1 MGSRALPLGP
11 APPSST
17 GRVPFTAWRVTI
29 GPPITFPSMSPTRPL
44 AATIA
49 LLLACGDS
57 RPPTPLVELTPGPDT
72 VSTGYAEIV
81 DGEWLGGERWA
92 VVAPLD
98 VTVGIVDLGRREV
111 APLGGEGTKEIRN
124 PSVVFLSADTL
135 LVGDWG
141 LRRVSLW
148 TTDGKLVRAI
158 PAPDLLRGALPQ
170 ARDAAARWYAELKPL
185 PRRDGSG
192 NRDSA
197 VVAAASPQ
205 LERLDTVAR
214 LAPLD
219 LAEVMG
225 DAGRRFEQR
234 ALSGEDHWGVTPE
247 GWLWVARVFENRV
260 DWRSPDGQWEEGEAL
275 PDRVLEVTQYD
286 RELFYR
292 KFPPELRTTAERL
305 PFAAVK
311 PPFEAGFTSPAGT
324 VWLEK
329 SRAPADSSRRY
340 HEVDRR
346 GQLIREI
353 RVPGPGRV
361 IAVGAD
367 GVLVAERVTNGT
379 RFIGFPVPRATTS
392 TASGDA
398 S

>member
-1 MGSRALPLGP
+1 
-11 APPSST
+11 
-17 GRVPFTAWRVTI
+17 
-29 GPPITFPSMSPTRPL
+29 MSPIRPF
-44 AATIA
+44 AAA
-49 LLLACGDS
+49 LVLLIACGDS
-57 RPPTPLVELTPGPDT
+57 RPPAPVVELTPGPDT
-72 VSTGYAEIV
+72 VATGYADIV
-81 DGEWLGGERWA
+81 DGEWLGGQRWA

-98 VTVGIVDLGRREV
+98 VSVGIVDLGRRDAV
-111 APLGGEGTKEIRN
+111 PLGGEGTKEVRN
-124 PSVVFLSADTL
+124 PSIVFLTADTL
-135 LVGDWG
+135 HVGDWG

-148 TTDGKLVRAI
+148 TRDGRLVRAI
-158 PAPDLLRGALPQ
+158 PAPDPLRGALPQ
-170 ARDAAARWYAELKPL
+170 ARDAGGHWYAELKPV
-185 PRRDGSG
+185 PGRDGSG

-197 VVAAASPQ
+197 AVVAATP
-205 LERLDTVAR
+205 LFERLDTVAR

-234 ALSGEDHWGVTPE
+234 ALSGEDRWGVTPD
-247 GWLWVARVFENRV
+247 GWVWVARVFRNRV
-260 DWRSPDGQWEEGEAL
+260 DWRSPEGEWEEGDAL

-311 PPFEAGFTSPAGT
+311 PPFESALISPAGT

-329 SRAPADSSRRY
+329 SRAPVDSSRRY

-346 GQLIREI
+346 GHLIREI
-353 RVPGPGRV
+353 RVPGPGRIV
-361 IAVGAD
+361 AVGAD
-367 GVLVAERVTNGT
+367 GVLVAERVTTGT
-379 RFIGFPVPRATTS
+379 RFIGFAVPRATIS

>member
-1 MGSRALPLGP
+1 
-11 APPSST
+11 
-17 GRVPFTAWRVTI
+17 
-29 GPPITFPSMSPTRPL
+29 L
-44 AATIA
+44 AVVLA
-49 LLLACGDS
+49 LLVACGES
-57 RPPTPLVELTPGPDT
+57 TPPTPVVELTPGADT

-98 VTVGIVDLGRREV
+98 VTVGILDLDRGSV
-111 APLGGEGTKEIRN
+111 VPLGGEGTREIRN
-124 PSVVFLSADTL
+124 PSILFLSADTL
-135 LVGDWG
+135 YVGDWG

-148 TTDGKLVRAI
+148 TRDGKLIRAV

-170 ARDAAARWYAELKPL
+170 ARDAAGHWYAELKPVSG
-185 PRRDGSG
+185 RDGSG

-197 VVAAASPQ
+197 AVVAATPQ

-234 ALSGEDHWGVTPE
+234 ALSGEDHWGVTTD
-247 GWLWVARVFENRV
+247 GWAWVARVIENRV
-260 DWRSPDGQWEEGEAL
+260 DWRSPEGEWEEGDGL

-292 KFPPELRTTAERL
+292 KFPPELRATVERL

-340 HEVDRR
+340 HEVDRQ
-346 GQLIREI
+346 GHLIREI
-353 RVPGPGRV
+353 RVPGPGRIV
-361 IAVGAD
+361 AVGAD
-367 GVLVAERVTNGT
+367 GVLVAERVTAGT
-379 RFIGFPVPRATTS
+379 RFIGFSVPRATS

>member
-1 MGSRALPLGP
+1 MPPPRPFAA
-11 APPSST
+11 AP
-17 GRVPFTAWRVTI
+17 
-29 GPPITFPSMSPTRPL
+29 
-44 AATIA
+44 A
-49 LLLACGDS
+49 LLVACGDS
-57 RPPTPLVELTPGPDT
+57 APPTPGVELAPGADT

-81 DGEWLGGERWA
+81 DGEWLGGGRWA

-98 VTVGIVDLGRREV
+98 VTVGIIDLDRRNV
-111 APLGGEGTKEIRN
+111 VPLGGEGTSDIRN
-124 PSVVFLSADTL
+124 PAVLFLTADTL
-135 LVGDWG
+135 YVGDWG

-148 TTDGKLVRAI
+148 TREGKLVRAV
-158 PAPDLLRGALPQ
+158 PAADLLRGALPQ
-170 ARDAAARWYAELKPL
+170 ARDAAGRWYAELKPVSG
-185 PRRDGSG
+185 RDGSG

-197 VVAAASPQ
+197 AVVLAAPQ
-205 LERLDTVAR
+205 FERMDTVAR

-234 ALSGEDHWGVTPE
+234 ALSGEDHWGVTPD
-247 GWLWVARVFENRV
+247 GWVWVARVIENRV
-260 DWRSPDGQWEEGEAL
+260 DWRSPDGEWEEGDGL

-311 PPFEAGFTSPAGT
+311 PPFEAGITSPAGT

-340 HEVDRR
+340 HEVDRQ
-346 GQLIREI
+346 GHLIREI
-353 RVPGPGRV
+353 RVPGPGRIV
-361 IAVGAD
+361 AVGAE
-367 GVLVAERVTNGT
+367 GVLVAERMTNGT
-379 RFIGFPVPRATTS
+379 RFIGFTVPRTTTS
-392 TASGDA
+392 PASGDP